1 MSYWDFFFLHMSL
14 ALLSCTSMQQYSL
27 NLYLKYGK
35 WVIFMGNY
43 FLFIDILFSHVLIS
57 QTLWFIEMHV
67 HRAAFSI

>member
-1 MSYWDFFFLHMSL
+1 
-14 ALLSCTSMQQYSL
+14 MQQYSL

-67 HRAAFSI
+67 HRAAFSIWLKLVEQEATEFGCV